1 MITKFGCGNY
11 GMGDLLLLTSVC
23 KFFPNRFTIE
33 IQKSVSRF
41 SIFFDKIADIEFVD
55 DMPYTELVRKGNY
68 LPSLGR
74 GHYATRQLR
83 NFFGEKAT
91 LLDNRPLVLYT
102 DMESEMWVSHYLK
115 DKPNPVIIAPMCSPN
130 AKDIR
135 GMKKELTEDL
145 INQLK
150 TSGYTPILCLSSKY
164 EYNIEHENVLSDL
177 CIKKYICLMRRVGLY
192 FGSNT
197 GDFHL
202 AVSVGAIANVFQ
214 PKFNPKTFNPE
225 EWCYNHPSIKYY
237 DI

>member
-145 INQLK
+145 INQH
-150 TSGYTPILCLSSKY
+150 TF
-164 EYNIEHENVLSDL
+164 
-177 CIKKYICLMRRVGLY
+177 YIYLHSRY
-192 FGSNT
+192 I
-197 GDFHL
+197 L
-202 AVSVGAIANVFQ
+202 AVYFCRYE
-214 PKFNPKTFNPE
+214 F
-225 EWCYNHPSIKYY
+225 
-237 DI
+237 